1 MTANTKPK
9 VSAYGY
15 IRVSGDRQVESGLGL
30 EAQAKAIKDYCHSH
44 GLTLA
49 RVFRDE
55 AVSAS
60 RHPLSQRP
68 QGAKL
73 IGTAGPGDHVVIA
86 KLDRAFRSLRDFAT
100 ELDRW
105 QRRGVVLHLLDL
117 NIDSST
123 PVGKLIAS
131 VMAAVAEWEAR
142 RIGERIK
149 AAYEVMRTRGLAP
162 SGRASLGHALVRRR
176 KGAPR
181 LVADIAERKIMRRIV
196 KMRRSG
202 LFWREIA
209 ERLAQERVKT
219 RDGRLY
225 SQQRCWRCYH
235 AELDLQGQKVQREK
249 RRSPPPPGG
258 GPRWRG
264 KSK

>member
-1 MTANTKPK
+1 MTVNTKPK

-15 IRVSGDRQVESGLGL
+15 IRVNGDRQAKSGLGL
-30 EAQAKAIKDYCHSH
+30 EAQAKAINDYCHSH

-49 RVFRDE
+49 KVFRDE

-60 RHPLSQRP
+60 RRPLSQRP

-105 QRRGVVLHLLDL
+105 QQRGVVLHLLDL

-131 VMAAVAEWEAR
+131 VMAAVAEREAR
-142 RIGERIK
+142 RIS
-149 AAYEVMRTRGLAP
+149 AP
-162 SGRASLGHALVRRR
+162 FEARPH
-176 KGAPR
+176 
-181 LVADIAERKIMRRIV
+181 
-196 KMRRSG
+196 
-202 LFWREIA
+202 
-209 ERLAQERVKT
+209 
-219 RDGRLY
+219 
-225 SQQRCWRCYH
+225 
-235 AELDLQGQKVQREK
+235 
-249 RRSPPPPGG
+249 
-258 GPRWRG
+258 
-264 KSK
+264 